1 MSQARTAYQWVA
13 WIAVGTLPFL
23 FLFAGLGTLGGE
35 GIDAHKV
42 MGSLIELAA
51 VLLLVLSILGGMG
64 RTVIVRSVVLV
75 VVVFLE
81 ASAASEELD
90 PKWLRSLHVP
100 GAMLVAFLL
109 SEAARRAGMP
119 WRARSPE
126 VAVPTQAGASASTS

>member
-1 MSQARTAYQWVA
+1 MILARTAYQWVA
-13 WIAVGTLPFL
+13 WVAVATLPFL
-23 FLFAGLGTLGGE
+23 FFFAGFGTLGGE
-35 GIDAHKV
+35 SIDVHKV
-42 MGSLIELAA
+42 LGSLIELAA
-51 VLLLVLSILGGMG
+51 VLLLVFSIAGGMG

-109 SEAARRAGMP
+109 SESARRAGMP
-119 WRARSPE
+119 WRHRPAEAGIPAETTAR
-126 VAVPTQAGASASTS
+126 AG